1 MQNVLHYD
9 LLSKSFFLF
18 SLSPPIDL
26 KNNAE
31 NINIMDA
38 IIDERIF
45 GIELWK
51 INPII
56 ITTKDTIP
64 NMGLH
69 FLRISFNLIKF
80 NV

>member
-45 GIELWK
+45 GIEL
-51 INPII
+51 
-56 ITTKDTIP
+56 
-64 NMGLH
+64 
-69 FLRISFNLIKF
+69 
-80 NV
+80 